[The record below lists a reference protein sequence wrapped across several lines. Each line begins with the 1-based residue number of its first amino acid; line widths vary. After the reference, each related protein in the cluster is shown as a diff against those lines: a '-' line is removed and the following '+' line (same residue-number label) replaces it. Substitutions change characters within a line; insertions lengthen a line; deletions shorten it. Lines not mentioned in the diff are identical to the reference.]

1 MNTDQ
6 TLFLK
11 KRFGEARHKIS
22 LYSDE
27 VLSADIL
34 ESLGKCLKREIACD
48 IFVSKRGLEK
58 MESDA
63 FLLIHLL
70 KLRKLGAS
78 IYLSENGKSSNKIL
92 YLKDYEIIYILTERY
107 QGFAVFYSRD
117 KEFDEIMEK
126 GRADDGAN
134 SCTCSIF

>member
-1 MNTDQ
+1 LNTDQ

-11 KRFGEARHKIS
+11 KRFEEAGHKIS
-22 LYSDE
+22 LYSEE

-78 IYLSENGKSSNKIL
+78 IYSLLSDIKVSRYFIQETKNLMN
-92 YLKDYEIIYILTERY
+92 ILTILP
-107 QGFAVFYSRD
+107 QKNLSTV
-117 KEFDEIMEK
+117 
-126 GRADDGAN
+126 
-134 SCTCSIF
+134 